1 MTYGCC
7 YNSIFLLD
15 EWDKD
20 DSKPFTKSGSDDGCF
35 FRADYNGVEVIHD
48 VDHDDGIYDD
58 GDEFEGLPPV
68 TTITINRTKSILKA
82 IEDAKEYSSPENP
95 QLQIEPLT
103 HSERRAMSEFLQDI
117 TGQSRV
123 CNTRRGLCEVYP
135 DPSDL
140 TSMVEIYRD
149 PLGRK
154 KKKIHHMNMPPKNLT
169 ALQKLGLKSFQKFR
183 KRRKHLDWV

>member
-1 MTYGCC
+1 M
-7 YNSIFLLD
+7 D

-103 HSERRAMSEFLQDI
+103 HSERRVMS
-117 TGQSRV
+117 
-123 CNTRRGLCEVYP
+123 
-135 DPSDL
+135 
-140 TSMVEIYRD
+140 
-149 PLGRK
+149 
-154 KKKIHHMNMPPKNLT
+154 
-169 ALQKLGLKSFQKFR
+169 KLLPGHYGTKQPM
-183 KRRKHLDWV
+183 